1 MTLIKNSEI
10 VQDRWSVLEE
20 GQAPQADH
28 NIIDLAYWNANKSE
42 LIANKTSLGLLVQ
55 GDESCDQFTD
65 DLQHFELIAIHFPTF
80 VDGRG
85 YSLAKTLRE
94 KHGYTQEIRAVGDV
108 SPDQALYLTRVGFDA
123 LEFSTK
129 EAGLLALE
137 KLNEFSVFYQTAI
150 N

>member
-10 VQDRWSVLEE
+10 VQDSWSVLKE
-20 GQAPQADH
+20 GQALQANH
-28 NIIDLAYWNANKSE
+28 NIIDLDYWNANKGA
-42 LIANKTSLGLLVQ
+42 LITNNAPLGLLIQ
-55 GDESCDQFTD
+55 GDKSCDQFTN

-94 KHGYTQEIRAVGDV
+94 KYSYTQEIRAVGDV
-108 SPDQALYLTRVGFDA
+108 LPDQALYLTRVGFDA

>member
-10 VQDRWSVLEE
+10 VQDHWAVLDEN
-20 GQAPQADH
+20 QALQADH
-28 NIIDLAYWNANKSE
+28 NIIDLDYWNANKDA
-42 LIANKTSLGLLVQ
+42 LIASKAPLGLLVQ
-55 GDESCDQFTD
+55 GDTSPDQFID
-65 DLQHFELIAIHFPTF
+65 NIQHFELIAINFPSF

-94 KHGYTQEIRAVGDV
+94 KHHYTQEIRAVGEV
-108 SPDQALYLTRVGFDA
+108 LPDQALYLTRVGFDA
-123 LEFSTK
+123 LELSTK

-137 KLNEFSVFYQTAI
+137 KLNEFSVFYQAAA

>member
-1 MTLIKNSEI
+1 MTLIKNNDI
-10 VQDRWSVLEE
+10 VQDHWTVLDEN
-20 GQAPQADH
+20 QALQADH
-28 NIIDLAYWNANKSE
+28 NIIDLAYWNANKDE
-42 LIANKTSLGLLVQ
+42 LIANKAPLGLLVQ
-55 GDESCDQFTD
+55 GDTSPDQFID
-65 DLQHFELIAIHFPTF
+65 DIQHFELIAINFPTF

-94 KHGYTQEIRAVGDV
+94 KHHYTQEIRAIGEVL
-108 SPDQALYLTRVGFDA
+108 PDQALYLTRVGFDA

-137 KLNEFSVFYQTAI
+137 KLNEFSVFYQAAT